1 MKIALLTDTHFGARN
16 DSIIFSDFFRKFYEN
31 IFFPT
36 LKERGITEVIHLGDV
51 VDRRKFINYK
61 TLNSMKEMLFNPL
74 KEIGVNIKLI
84 IGNHDCYYKNTTS
97 INSMNELTK
106 GMPHVTVY
114 DEPAEISLDGKNQA
128 VFIPWIC
135 NENEDQTRE
144 LIEKTR
150 VPVAFGH
157 LQIEGIEQHKGSFA
171 IEGHSLSMFKAFQ
184 KVYSG
189 HFHHKSETG
198 NITYLGNP
206 YEITW
211 ADYNDKRGFHI
222 YDTETMETEFI
233 ENPYSMFHKIYYDDE
248 KTDYGDL
255 SKYKDSYVKII
266 IRNKNNS
273 YLFEALMDKL
283 FDVGIGHIS
292 VVDNLFDIED
302 LGEDI
307 ENMEDVEDTMSVI
320 RSCVDGLQF
329 DNKEPLNKLM
339 QDLYNEALTM
349 ETV

>member
-1 MKIALLTDTHFGARN
+1 
-16 DSIIFSDFFRKFYEN
+16 
-31 IFFPT
+31 
-36 LKERGITEVIHLGDV
+36 
-51 VDRRKFINYK
+51 
-61 TLNSMKEMLFNPL
+61 
-74 KEIGVNIKLI
+74 
-84 IGNHDCYYKNTTS
+84 
-97 INSMNELTK
+97 
-106 GMPHVTVY
+106 
-114 DEPAEISLDGKNQA
+114 
-128 VFIPWIC
+128 
-135 NENEDQTRE
+135 
-144 LIEKTR
+144 
-150 VPVAFGH
+150 
-157 LQIEGIEQHKGSFA
+157 
-171 IEGHSLSMFKAFQ
+171 
-184 KVYSG
+184 
-189 HFHHKSETG
+189 
-198 NITYLGNP
+198 
-206 YEITW
+206 
-211 ADYNDKRGFHI
+211 
-222 YDTETMETEFI
+222 METEFI